1 MMKRR
6 KKMTEA
12 MVTIKFKE
20 SEINIMYESLK
31 MMADKVEDA
40 KELIDALKKLKQRI
54 HDEKEKAKQEHKEG

>member
-20 SEINIMYESLK
+20 SEINIIYESLK

-40 KELIDALKKLKQRI
+40 KELRDALKKLKQRI
-54 HDEKEKAKQEHKEG
+54 QYEKEKAKQEHQER

>member
-40 KELIDALKKLKQRI
+40 KELRDALKKLKQRI
-54 HDEKEKAKQEHKEG
+54 QDEKEKAKQEHKEG

>member
-1 MMKRR
+1 
-6 KKMTEA
+6 MTEA

-40 KELIDALKKLKQRI
+40 KELRDALKKLKQRI
-54 HDEKEKAKQEHKEG
+54 QDEKEKVKQEHQER

>member
-20 SEINIMYESLK
+20 SEINIIYESLK

-40 KELIDALKKLKQRI
+40 KELRDALKKLKQRI
-54 HDEKEKAKQEHKEG
+54 QYEKEKAKQEHQEG

>member
-6 KKMTEA
+6 KKMTEV

-40 KELIDALKKLKQRI
+40 KELRDALKKLKQRKQY
-54 HDEKEKAKQEHKEG
+54 EKKKAKQEHQEG

>member
-40 KELIDALKKLKQRI
+40 KELRDALKKLKQRI
-54 HDEKEKAKQEHKEG
+54 QDEKEKVKQEHQER